1 MSFTDRLLAFL
12 LYGIAVA
19 FVAGIVHI
27 VAILIM
33 PEFAPHDAFSR
44 LSSLSAANQPVL
56 LPQALPGHELTP
68 FEDPAVAQAV
78 CMFDL
83 AKGSL
88 HVRANIDPDHLL
100 TLSFRSRS
108 GRVFY
113 GVTDR
118 AAVHG
123 KIDIRIVTAAQL
135 QVVEAGDDEDNPPQE
150 FRLVAPQ
157 LKGFVL
163 IDALVA
169 RPSERA
175 AAEARATSVVC
186 APEAVAQN

>member
-1 MSFTDRLLAFL
+1 MTFIDRLLTFL
-12 LYGIAVA
+12 LYAIAVV
-19 FVAGIVHI
+19 FVAGVVHL

-33 PEFAPHDAFSR
+33 PEFAPHDAFARISK
-44 LSSLSAANQPVL
+44 LASTHQPVP
-56 LPQALPGHELTP
+56 LPQALPGKELTP

-83 AKGSL
+83 THGSL
-88 HVRANIDPDHLL
+88 HVHANIDPEHLL
-100 TLSFRSRS
+100 TLSFRGRE

-123 KIDIRIVTAAQL
+123 KIDIRIVTPEQL
-135 QVVEAGDDEDNPPQE
+135 QALDAQDDEDNPPQE
-150 FRLVAPQ
+150 LRLVAPQ
-157 LKGFVL
+157 PKGFVL

-169 RPSERA
+169 RPGERA
-175 AAEARATSVVC
+175 AAEARAMSVVC

>member
-1 MSFTDRLLAFL
+1 MTLTDRLLTLL

-19 FVAGIVHI
+19 FVAGVVHI
-27 VAILIM
+27 VAVLIM

-56 LPQALPGHELTP
+56 LPPALPGHELTP
-68 FEDPAVAQAV
+68 FEDPAVARAV
-78 CMFDL
+78 CIFDL
-83 AKGSL
+83 AHGSL
-88 HVRANIDPDHLL
+88 HVRANIDPDQLL
-100 TLSFRSRS
+100 TLSFRSRG

-123 KIDIRIVTAAQL
+123 RIDIRIVTAAQL
-135 QVVEAGDDEDNPPQE
+135 QALEATDDEDNPPQE
-150 FRLVAPQ
+150 LRLVAPEM
-157 LKGFVL
+157 KGFVL

-169 RPSERA
+169 RPSARA